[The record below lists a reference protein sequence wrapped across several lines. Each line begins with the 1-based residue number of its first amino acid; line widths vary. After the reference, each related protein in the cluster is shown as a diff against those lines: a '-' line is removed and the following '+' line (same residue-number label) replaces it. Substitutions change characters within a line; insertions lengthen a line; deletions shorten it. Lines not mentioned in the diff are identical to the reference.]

1 MTTEYRPDVLGSNSA
16 DVKSMDPEVAIQ
28 KMEDELKAMA
38 QSLRKIRQDY
48 VSGIVTDEEF
58 GQIESQFMDKLADQ
72 RNILQLL
79 RSAAGKKPQ

>member
-1 MTTEYRPDVLGSNSA
+1 
-16 DVKSMDPEVAIQ
+16 MDPEVAIK
-28 KMEDELKAMA
+28 KMEDELTAMA

-48 VSGIVTDEEF
+48 VSGVVTEDEF
-58 GQIESQFMDKLADQ
+58 GQIESQFMDKLAEQ

>member
-1 MTTEYRPDVLGSNSA
+1 MTTEYRPDVLGSTGT
-16 DVKSMDPEVAIQ
+16 DVKSMDPEVAIK
-28 KMEDELKAMA
+28 KMEDELTAMA

-48 VSGIVTDEEF
+48 VSGVVTEDEF
-58 GQIESQFMDKLADQ
+58 GQIESQFMDKLAEQ

>member
-1 MTTEYRPDVLGSNSA
+1 MSTEYRPDVLGSPGA
-16 DVKSMDPEVAIQ
+16 DVKSMDPEVAIK
-28 KMEDELKAMA
+28 KMEDELKEMA

-48 VSGIVTDEEF
+48 VSGIVTEQEF
-58 GQIESQFMDKLADQ
+58 GQIESQFMDKLAEQ

>member
-1 MTTEYRPDVLGSNSA
+1 MTTEYRPDVLGSTSA

-38 QSLRKIRQDY
+38 KSLRKIRQDY
-48 VSGIVTDEEF
+48 VSGIVTEEEF
-58 GQIESQFMDKLADQ
+58 GQIESQFMEKLAEQ

>member
-1 MTTEYRPDVLGSNSA
+1 MATEYRPDVLGSPGA
-16 DVKSMDPEVAIQ
+16 DVKSMDPEVAIK
-28 KMEDELKAMA
+28 KMEDELKEMA

-48 VSGIVTDEEF
+48 VSGIVTEQEF
-58 GQIESQFMDKLADQ
+58 GQIESQFMDKLAEQ